1 MLYNGI
7 YTLARYSHY
16 LPTFT
21 LGGFLAFSA
30 CQGAH
35 RIDND
40 GLTFINSVTD
50 TVIEKKTV
58 FIFKHN
64 NIYIHSSHINVY
76 KMYIFGGN
84 INISLFF

>member
-1 MLYNGI
+1 MLYVLLKEVYIYVYSVRILLLYNGI

-50 TVIEKKTV
+50 TVIEKKNCV
-58 FIFKHN
+58 
-64 NIYIHSSHINVY
+64 YI
-76 KMYIFGGN
+76 
-84 INISLFF
+84 